1 MSRKKI
7 RFVADSTCD
16 IPPDLVEKY
25 QIGIAPCYINYGGES
40 HADTGDREFRERYYQ
55 QLPQMRPH
63 PTTSAMSPA
72 VAEEIIHRTLE
83 GADHVVILSVSS
95 KLSGVYNALRLGA
108 SGLREDQYT
117 LIDSLNTTM
126 GLGFQVLIG
135 AEVAAETGDLAQVV
149 DAIYRVRSAAHVFVA
164 LETLEYL
171 RRGGRVSWARASIG
185 NLLQI
190 KPILDVHDGEVK
202 SAGRART
209 FRRAVD
215 EVKRFVREQ
224 APLDRMAVVYA
235 TDEDEAHKLRDELSD
250 IAPPEVLMVRITP
263 TLGTHIGPGGVGVA
277 TVSMKWRTQS

>member
-1 MSRKKI
+1 MSRKTI

-16 IPPDLVEKY
+16 IPADLIEKY

-40 HADTGDREFRERYYQ
+40 HPDTGDPAFREQYYQ
-55 QLPQMRPH
+55 QLPNLRPH
-63 PTTSAMSPA
+63 PTTAAMSPA

-135 AEVAAETGDLAQVV
+135 AEVAAETGDVAQVV
-149 DAIYRVRSAAHVFVA
+149 DAIHRVRSVAHVFVA

-190 KPILDVHDGEVK
+190 KPILDVHDGEAK

-209 FRRAVD
+209 FRRAVE
-215 EVKRFVREQ
+215 EVKRLVREQ

-235 TDEDEAHKLRDELSD
+235 TDEDEAHKLREELSD
-250 IAPPEVLMVRITP
+250 IAPPEVLTVRITP

-277 TVSMKWRTQS
+277 TISKKWRTQS